1 MDIYDYIKMDHQKVN
16 QLFKQ
21 FSKVASDQRKTE
33 IAAMIA
39 RELLVHAKS
48 EQETFYKA
56 LERHAA
62 AKEDIQHAR
71 KEHKD
76 IEDKIHAIMTPAKVT
91 AKWQDAV
98 KALQDLVEHHVK
110 EEENTLFDEGKDRL
124 TEGEA
129 CALKE
134 KMHYLKQKLL
144 IREFGV

>member
-1 MDIYDYIKMDHQKVN
+1 MDIYDYIKMDHEKVN
-16 QLFKQ
+16 KLFKQ
-21 FSKVASDQRKTE
+21 FSSVESHQRKIE

-48 EQETFYKA
+48 EQDTFYKA
-56 LERHAA
+56 LEADAA
-62 AKEDIQHAR
+62 SKEIQHAR

-76 IEDKIHAIMTPAKVT
+76 IEDKIHAILEPAKVT
-91 AKWQDAV
+91 RQWLEEV

-110 EEENTLFDEGKDRL
+110 EEEGTLFDEGKDRL
-124 TEGEA
+124 TEREA

-144 IREFGV
+144 IRDFGV